1 MARSL
6 KNVDGPVFSDAVR
19 LYQNKKMKD
28 LILLILQGNIYLIQE
43 RETAVS
49 MQFKPFNFLDD
60 ITKIIYSERH
70 TRYLALKLRDLRKF
84 GDSDHLV
91 IEVGNR
97 ELLADYMM
105 EYAEKHED
113 DVVFELNEEF
123 SMLINYQ
130 PQWFSFDDVD
140 RCKKEE

>member
-1 MARSL
+1 M
-6 KNVDGPVFSDAVR
+6 V
-19 LYQNKKMKD
+19 
-28 LILLILQGNIYLIQE
+28 ILQGNIYLMQE
-43 RETAVS
+43 RDNYKDIVMHS
-49 MQFKPFNFLDD
+49 KPFNFLDD

-70 TRYLALKLRDLRKF
+70 TRYLALKLRDLRKY

-91 IEVGNR
+91 IEVKNR
-97 ELLADYMM
+97 ELMADYMM

-123 SMLINYQ
+123 SMLIKYQ

-140 RCKKEE
+140 RCKKQEQKMLFNSDKNAMTGFLELRQKKTMNIL